1 MARESPGIEIAG
13 LAEAGSEAYTSWN
26 STSGSGSASGSIVSC
41 GKRPRAR
48 RAVKRA
54 KRAGLRPE
62 RSTHLIA
69 AAHVHAP
76 LVQPRGATERA
87 LLLLLR
93 RRGGLPELRVGALH
107 IIIGRSRR
115 HPFRVSKA
123 ARVAEAAAALLPEV
137 ADGHAVRHGG
147 RRGLHRRRARS
158 AGGGSFVGHR
168 GERLSRS
175 EFPSNGAAVPLR
187 PPWRSNSQ
195 SSPPPPRGST
205 S

>member
-54 KRAGLRPE
+54 KRAGFRPE

-76 LVQPRGATERA
+76 LVQPRGAAERA

-107 IIIGRSRR
+107 IIGRSRR
-115 HPFRVSKA
+115 HPFRVSEA
-123 ARVAEAAAALLPEV
+123 ARVAEAAAALLPEM
-137 ADGHAVRHGG
+137 ADGHAVRHRG

-158 AGGGSFVGHR
+158 AGGGSFVDH
-168 GERLSRS
+168 EDTISRT
-175 EFPSNGAAVPLR
+175 
-187 PPWRSNSQ
+187 
-195 SSPPPPRGST
+195 GSDPVLIE
-205 S
+205 

>member
-62 RSTHLIA
+62 QSTHLIA
-69 AAHVHAP
+69 AAHVHTP
-76 LVQPRGATERA
+76 LVQPRGAAERA

-137 ADGHAVRHGG
+137 ADGNAVRHGG

-158 AGGGSFVGHR
+158 AGGGSFVGRHDQR
-168 GERLSRS
+168 IDITGQA
-175 EFPSNGAAVPLR
+175 PAM
-187 PPWRSNSQ
+187 Q
-195 SSPPPPRGST
+195 PR
-205 S
+205 